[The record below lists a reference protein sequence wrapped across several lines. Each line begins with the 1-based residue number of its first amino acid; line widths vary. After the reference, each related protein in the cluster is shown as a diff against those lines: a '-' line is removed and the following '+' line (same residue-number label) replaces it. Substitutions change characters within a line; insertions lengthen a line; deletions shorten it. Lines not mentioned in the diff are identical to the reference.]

1 LAQCDILKEMA
12 TRTTVNISL
21 TPELGAFLQ
30 SRVKSGRYQTTS
42 EVVREALR
50 LLQQQEKERE
60 QRLRQ
65 LKVKLQRGATQ
76 AERGELLDGDEVFE
90 ELRQMFD
97 ERRRARKRVTKV

>member
-1 LAQCDILKEMA
+1 MA

-50 LLQQQEKERE
+50 LLQHQEKERE
-60 QRLRQ
+60 EGLKQ
-65 LKVKLQRGATQ
+65 LKAKLQRGAVQ
-76 AERGELLDGDEVFE
+76 AQRGELLDAHEVFE
-90 ELRQMFD
+90 ELRQLIE
-97 ERRRARKRVTKV
+97 ERRRTRKKASCA